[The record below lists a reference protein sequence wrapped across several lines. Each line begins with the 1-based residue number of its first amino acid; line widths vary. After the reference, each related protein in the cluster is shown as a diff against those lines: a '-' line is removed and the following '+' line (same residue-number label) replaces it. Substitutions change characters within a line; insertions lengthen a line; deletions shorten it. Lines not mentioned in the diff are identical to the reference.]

1 MPAIHALQLDD
12 EDRPAWINYSALDA
26 KATWELHAVLRL
38 HLREKNASG
47 WQRTARHAAL
57 PWLLAL
63 GTVSAAWHHV
73 IMAAVVAPPVIW

>member
-47 WQRTARHAAL
+47 WR
-57 PWLLAL
+57 
-63 GTVSAAWHHV
+63 GSAH
-73 IMAAVVAPPVIW
+73 MLC